1 MINKFT
7 AAVALLA
14 LVVLA
19 GCEQPV
25 PQTPTKFS
33 GTATRYF
40 VAHQGG
46 YLGEAVVTTDDNGNV
61 TAATM
66 NEWQGPSGW
75 ATFTAKKQPTDAA
88 NNTFSGGEIIRFKM
102 TGKNSN
108 TVITNGS
115 GYAYFVYNGS
125 AKVWYEFSLPTST
138 TNAYTA
144 PTTTTTGKNW
154 DALMALPTYA
164 KAYAEAAK
172 AVADG
177 TDATAMQNVTI
188 ADAAAGA
195 APVLT
200 VGANATSHYGHLN
213 KSATTST
220 YMAVGASG
228 LGYKNNNAA
237 LIKFFKSNPTAN
249 YLAAVTTSAAINK
262 ADTVYP
268 ESLTAYTAASDSVW
282 TVADVVTGA
291 TYSDFISYA
300 TELQNA
306 YIAAVAE
313 VKTGNIR
320 ALK

>member
-40 VAHQGG
+40 VAHMGG

-66 NEWQGPSGW
+66 NEWHGPSGW
-75 ATFTAKKQPTDAA
+75 AAYPTGTTAFA
-88 NNTFSGGEIIRFKM
+88 GGEMVRFKM
-102 TGKNSN
+102 AGKNTT
-108 TVITNGS
+108 TVVTNGS